1 MKIYD
6 VIIIGSGP
14 SGIFAAANIS
24 RNKKILLLEKNKI
37 IGQKFLMSGSGRCN
51 ITNNE
56 NINNFS
62 KRYGDNGNFLKFAF
76 NEFNN
81 IDTINYF
88 KKRGLNMDIME
99 NGKVFPNTQKSID
112 PLNILINEC
121 KKIEIHLNEKVLKLE
136 KFQEL
141 YEINTNKCIY
151 KSKSVIIA
159 TGGESYKITG
169 STGDGYTFAKKL
181 SHTII
186 KTRPALSPIIIK
198 NYNFKENS
206 GMSFKNI
213 TFDLYRNE
221 KKIFSKFGDLLFT
234 HFGLSG
240 PVILDNSRY
249 FKVGDILKIC
259 FIDKKRDVI
268 TKEILAYTEVN
279 GSKTVKYYLKTLNL
293 YDNLIKIL
301 LDKNNI
307 PLDLT
312 LANLNKVS
320 RKNLISDL
328 VEYNFIIDKIG
339 DFDIAMATAGGIDLK
354 EINPKTMESKLHK
367 NLYFIGEI
375 LDIDGNT
382 GGYNIQAAFSTAYL
396 AAKHINNL

>member
-1 MKIYD
+1 LKIYD

>member
-1 MKIYD
+1 LKIYD

-382 GGYNIQAAFSTAYL
+382 GGYNIQAAFSMAYL
-396 AAKHINNL
+396 AAKHISSI

>member
-259 FIDKKRDVI
+259 FIDKKRCNYQRDSCI
-268 TKEILAYTEVN
+268 Y
-279 GSKTVKYYLKTLNL
+279 
-293 YDNLIKIL
+293 
-301 LDKNNI
+301 
-307 PLDLT
+307 
-312 LANLNKVS
+312 
-320 RKNLISDL
+320 R
-328 VEYNFIIDKIG
+328 
-339 DFDIAMATAGGIDLK
+339 
-354 EINPKTMESKLHK
+354 
-367 NLYFIGEI
+367 GEW
-375 LDIDGNT
+375 L
-382 GGYNIQAAFSTAYL
+382 
-396 AAKHINNL
+396 

>member
-339 DFDIAMATAGGIDLK
+339 DFDVAMATAGGIDLK

-382 GGYNIQAAFSTAYL
+382 GGYNIQAAFSMAYL
-396 AAKHINNL
+396 AAKHISSI

>member
-1 MKIYD
+1 LKIYD

-382 GGYNIQAAFSTAYL
+382 GGYNIQAAFSMAYL
-396 AAKHINNL
+396 AAKHISSL